1 MLTNKTMLI
10 VLTTLMLASCVRQNT
25 DNLNIGKIQAYVPV
39 YLSQS
44 LAADI
49 KIDSPKNTVE
59 AGKIYVYGR
68 YLFQNDIN
76 SGIHITDIVD
86 RTNPKKIAFIN
97 VPLSTEIAVK
107 GNYLYTNNLAD
118 LLTFDIS
125 NPASPVLK
133 NRIKNV
139 FPLAN
144 QTYPPFTNTYF
155 ECADA
160 SKGIVINWKLSE
172 IQDPKCRR

>member
-1 MLTNKTMLI
+1 MLNCKTLLAILI
-10 VLTTLMLASCVRQNT
+10 SAGLASCVKSKT
-25 DNLNIGKIQAYVPV
+25 SKLNAGKIQAYVPV
-39 YLSQS
+39 YLKPSF
-44 LAADI
+44 ATDI
-49 KIDSPKNTVE
+49 KIDSPKNTVA

-76 SGIHITDIVD
+76 NGIHIIDIID
-86 RTNPKKIAFIN
+86 RANPKKIAFIN

-118 LLTFDIS
+118 MLTFDIS
-125 NPASPVLK
+125 SPANPVLK
-133 NRIKNV
+133 SRIKDV
-139 FPLAN
+139 FPSVN

-160 SKGIVINWKLSE
+160 SKGIVVKWILQEVDNP
-172 IQDPKCRR
+172 QCRR